1 MVPPGFNVESPSN
14 RTDSVD
20 DKWTE
25 NSPYLAALIMAIV
38 VVIFFLILVIYCYR
52 KKKLCFGTGQK
63 VAAEVGIDHEEPNQG
78 QRDFDLPPAY
88 STLSKK

>member
-1 MVPPGFNVESPSN
+1 MVAPGFHIESPPN
-14 RTDSVD
+14 RTESYD

-38 VVIFFLILVIYCYR
+38 VTIFALILVIYCYR
-52 KKKLCFGTGQK
+52 KKRLCFGTDHK
-63 VAAEVGIDHEEPNQG
+63 VAVDHEKPNQG

-88 STLSKK
+88 SILSKN

>member
-1 MVPPGFNVESPSN
+1 MVPPGFNIENPSN

-38 VVIFFLILVIYCYR
+38 VVIFALILVIYCYR
-52 KKKLCFGTGQK
+52 KKKLCFGTGKK
-63 VAAEVGIDHEEPNQG
+63 VAAEVSIDHEEPNQG
-78 QRDFDLPPAY
+78 QQDFDLPPAY
-88 STLSKK
+88 STLSKN

>member
-1 MVPPGFNVESPSN
+1 MVPPGFNIESPSN
-14 RTDSVD
+14 KTESND

-38 VVIFFLILVIYCYR
+38 VVIFALILVIYCYR

-63 VAAEVGIDHEEPNQG
+63 VAAEATVDHEEQNQG
-78 QRDFDLPPAY
+78 QQDFDLPPAY
-88 STLSKK
+88 STLSKN